1 MSSPILAPLIALV
14 LWSLAMQ
21 VWLYAT
27 RIPAIVRSKI
37 VYDPQRPNEAFNAQI
52 PARVRWKADNYN
64 NLMEQPTLFYAVVLA
79 LAVLDAGIGWNAGL
93 AWLYVVLRMAH
104 SLVQATVNILLPRF
118 ALFIAASLV
127 LLVLTL
133 RAAMAV
139 LG

>member
-1 MSSPILAPLIALV
+1 
-14 LWSLAMQ
+14 
-21 VWLYAT
+21 
-27 RIPAIVRSKI
+27 
-37 VYDPQRPNEAFNAQI
+37 
-52 PARVRWKADNYN
+52 
-64 NLMEQPTLFYAVVLA
+64 
-79 LAVLDAGIGWNAGL
+79 
-93 AWLYVVLRMAH
+93 MAH